1 MIYRLKNDDGSIVYP
16 FVKEQLRSTFPNT
29 SFPFP
34 ISDET
39 AADFGCLP
47 VQTIE
52 RPEHDPRTQRLVEGD
67 PEELEDGTLQQV
79 LTVRDA
85 TPEEVAAYD
94 EANKPGPDWA
104 RFKLGLLPSP
114 GAPDS
119 SVVAI
124 NQAISVAFQVVPVA
138 VLGLSSGLA
147 KAENGDLAEF
157 SGSWRAVLAVAPPP
171 PEALAEL
178 VGLAEL
184 CYLPAEFVA
193 AIAGQR
199 VRARDSQGRFLPD
212 DPATPDVDEAWI

>member
-67 PEELEDGTLQQV
+67 PEELEDGTLRQV

-85 TPEEVAAYD
+85 TTEEIAAWD
-94 EANKPGPDWA
+94 ESNRPAPDWIQ
-104 RFKLGLLPSP
+104 FGLDVAFYPEISALYSSLPVPVSNALSI
-114 GAPDS
+114 GLSNASKDDDQLFAAVWGQVKQS
-119 SVVAI
+119 G
-124 NQAISVAFQVVPVA
+124 AISSE
-138 VLGLSSGLA
+138 LLSYILELA
-147 KAENGDLAEF
+147 DTHH
-157 SGSWRAVLAVAPPP
+157 
-171 PEALAEL
+171 
-178 VGLAEL
+178 
-184 CYLPAEFVA
+184 LPQAFVA
-193 AIAGQR
+193 MLSA
-199 VRARDSQGRFLPD
+199 
-212 DPATPDVDEAWI
+212 

>member
-85 TPEEVAAYD
+85 TEEEIAAWDVANMPSPDYLGFYSALLTSPCYQAVLQQIMAAPTSGPGTALTVFVSAMQD
-94 EANKPGPDWA
+94 CLAGRANVPA
-104 RFKLGLLPSP
+104 MQASINLLLGQVTLSEQHQAELQQLLDDAHLGSLYSLLPQESP
-114 GAPDS
+114 P
-119 SVVAI
+119 
-124 NQAISVAFQVVPVA
+124 
-138 VLGLSSGLA
+138 
-147 KAENGDLAEF
+147 GD
-157 SGSWRAVLAVAPPP
+157 G
-171 PEALAEL
+171 
-178 VGLAEL
+178 
-184 CYLPAEFVA
+184 
-193 AIAGQR
+193 
-199 VRARDSQGRFLPD
+199 
-212 DPATPDVDEAWI
+212 